1 MDASRCRADLA
12 PSSSKLIGV
21 ASSRGERP
29 YQEDT
34 FIVRS
39 IDVPGRELR
48 RNLRDA
54 EHRDLPGS
62 WRKTSSAPS
71 DVPEEAPQQV
81 LMAGVFDG
89 VRHGS
94 TRIY

>member
-1 MDASRCRADLA
+1 MDACRCRADLA

-39 IDVPGRELR
+39 IDVAGRELR

-62 WRKTSSAPS
+62 WRKASSAPS